1 MPNTPV
7 PAAGEAVP
15 AYSLDDII
23 CDTSLLRHLL
33 DATVT
38 ILCEMDFGGNDTP
51 RNHRLD
57 QVNALVNIAAND
69 LGRIVSS
76 IDLNY
81 GNLRAGR
88 SA

>member
-1 MPNTPV
+1 MPNAPV
-7 PAAGEAVP
+7 QAAGEAVP

-23 CDTSLLRHLL
+23 CDTCLLRHLL
-33 DATVT
+33 DATVN
-38 ILCEMDFGGNDTP
+38 ILCDMDYGGGET

-76 IDLNY
+76 IDVNY
-81 GNLRAGR
+81 GNLRPGR